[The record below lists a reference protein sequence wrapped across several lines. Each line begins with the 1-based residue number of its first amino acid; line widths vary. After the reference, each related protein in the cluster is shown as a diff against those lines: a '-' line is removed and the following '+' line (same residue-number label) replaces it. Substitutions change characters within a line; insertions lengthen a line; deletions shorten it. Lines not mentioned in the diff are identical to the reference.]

1 MSQFL
6 KDLSDGL
13 ADVIETVGPAIVRV
27 EGRRRLAATGIVWSS
42 DGVIVTSH
50 HVVERD
56 ENIRIG
62 FADGTA
68 TEATLV
74 GRDPGTDIA
83 VLRTQ
88 SEGLQVPTWVEF
100 DDLSVG
106 HLVLALGRP
115 GEAVQATLGVVS
127 ALGEVML
134 EGGRRRRG
142 GSQLDR
148 YIKTDVVMYPGF
160 SGGPLVNAVGAV
172 AGMNTSIVRGS
183 SLAIPAPTIRRVAET
198 LLQHGRM
205 RRGYLGVT
213 SQPAALPTSIKDE
226 LQQEMGLLVI
236 AVEPESPADQGG
248 LLLGDT
254 IVSLDGYAV
263 TGLDELLGLLTG
275 DRIGAAVPI
284 GILRGGEL
292 LEITV
297 TIGERP

>member
-226 LQQEMGLLVI
+226 LQQEMGLLII
-236 AVEPESPADQGG
+236 AVEPESPADQSG